1 MSKLTKKEIGAHV
14 ALLVAA
20 IFWGTTFVAISS
32 TSSYFPPAFLVF
44 LRCAIGGGVLMLV
57 FIKRLKKVDLPTF
70 GRPTMATIA
79 LIIHLLIFCKDR
91 N

>member
-32 TSSYFPPAFLVF
+32 TSSYFPPAFLV
-44 LRCAIGGGVLMLV
+44 L
-57 FIKRLKKVDLPTF
+57 
-70 GRPTMATIA
+70 
-79 LIIHLLIFCKDR
+79 
-91 N
+91 